1 MKLAPAITRAALTCT
16 LIVAPAAT
24 GTAVNAAL
32 AAPTQGIVA
41 TYDSDANTGTPT
53 PQPTQAPSTGQQ
65 GTQQTPNQSPTQGT
79 SGPSKPQIDV
89 TNPGNDPLVKT
100 DHSKDKGGWLSG
112 GWTDDESVKQ
122 GAESARPLLGFLSFA
137 IGWLLSIMIALVTVS
152 NMLGL
157 FYVAVSIGFIRTILS
172 GGMYGNDTG
181 SQSGMNSMGM
191 GMGGNPNGGAKA
203 QGGWLKGIRVIP
215 AAAIQAVEMA
225 ESGERG
231 GPSGN
236 QMGAMM
242 PGSFGGAPQQ
252 VGGSAKPITPIRYY
266 LQKQALELVALG
278 VAIILLVLSSVLV
291 DTGIAFGNGLSQV
304 LYWLLSQIF

>member
-65 GTQQTPNQSPTQGT
+65 GTQQTPAQGT

-172 GGMYGNDTG
+172 GGMYGNGTG

>member
-172 GGMYGNDTG
+172 GGMYGNGTG

-291 DTGIAFGNGLSQV
+291 DTGIAFGNGLSQII
-304 LYWLLSQIF
+304 YWLLSQIF

>member
-65 GTQQTPNQSPTQGT
+65 GTQQTPTQGT
-79 SGPSKPQIDV
+79 SGPSKPQIEV

-172 GGMYGNDTG
+172 GGMYGNGTG

-291 DTGIAFGNGLSQV
+291 DTGIAFGNGLSQII
-304 LYWLLSQIF
+304 YWLLSQIF